1 MASNEQVVQYL
12 VTVDFPATKDELVR
26 DAERNGAPADVLRAL
41 RAMPPVEFGSTA
53 EVQRS
58 ALRTDVE
65 PEQPAGHAAAQA
77 RDNSSSR
84 VAKHLREP

>member
-26 DAERNGAPADVLRAL
+26 DAERNRAPEDVLKAL
-41 RAMPPVEFGSTA
+41 RAMPPVEYANKA

-58 ALRTDVE
+58 ALRTAVE
-65 PEQPAGHAAAQA
+65 SERPAGHAAAQA
-77 RDNSSSR
+77 RDNASSR
-84 VAKHLREP
+84 IAKHLREP

>member
-26 DAERNGAPADVLRAL
+26 DAERNAAPEDVLEAL
-41 RAMPPVEFGSTA
+41 RAMPPVQYPSKA

-58 ALRTDVE
+58 ALRTAAE
-65 PEQPAGHAAAQA
+65 PEQPAGHTAAQS
-77 RDNSSSR
+77 RDNASSR
-84 VAKHLREP
+84 IAKHLREP